1 MATKQIGPIQFQGKL
16 GNIVGRTTRKGY
28 MSLGMKATKVTNP
41 QTQKQVIQRVKF
53 NCAQEYANGIP
64 IDCFAGLRPYAR
76 SLKASVRN
84 AASKLCFNKN
94 LMTVSIS
101 TVTGDGRDVST
112 KIDPEKF
119 FFSEGNEPGINYGE
133 VSTETPQKAVV
144 TVGVKAHKAGILH
157 LIAYQ
162 ADEHTFVHV
171 TEPIVKDDTTE
182 FIDVEATIPAPSAW
196 LGMQVY
202 VYAYT
207 QYLPEDITVDY
218 YAKFA
223 AANSKEREAIESRST
238 YSPTK
243 LAGKGTIS

>member
-16 GNIVGRTTRKGY
+16 GTIVGRSTRKGY

-41 QTQKQVIQRVKF
+41 QTTKQVLQRVRF

-84 AASKLCFNKN
+84 AANKLCFSKG
-94 LMTVSIS
+94 LLPIPPEMPS
-101 TVTGDGRDVST
+101 GRDF
-112 KIDPEKF
+112 KMEILPDKF

-133 VSTETPQKAVV
+133 INTDTPQRAQV
-144 TVGVKAHKAGILH
+144 TVGIKAHKAGILH

-162 ADEHTFVHV
+162 RDEHTFVHV
-171 TEPIVKDDTTE
+171 TEPFVKSATTE

-202 VYAYT
+202 VYAYV

-218 YAKFA
+218 YSNFA
-223 AANSKEREAIESRST
+223 VANSKEREAIESRST

-243 LAGKGTIS
+243 LAGQGFIS